1 MPAGDSLW
9 QKVKSLLS
17 PAARGRGFLDGETVK
32 EIREM
37 VLAGARRIPPGTK
50 LEDLRFVVLDLE
62 TTGFAYG
69 GGDEII
75 AVGAVA
81 VRNGAVCGEERF
93 HRYVY
98 PYRLVPGEVIGL
110 TGIARDMLV
119 GCPGFWGVLPEL
131 LRFIGDSVLVGHCIH
146 FDLAFLEEKLKKHT
160 GVKIRNWVLDTAH
173 LVRALYPGLGCYSLD
188 GLLAFYGLEPAGRHT
203 AMGDALLT
211 AHIFVNILKR
221 LKEENIITF
230 GGLVHFLRQH
240 RMLGECRC

>member
-1 MPAGDSLW
+1 MPAENSLW
-9 QKVKSLLS
+9 RKIKGLLS
-17 PAARGRGFLDGETVK
+17 AGAGGRGFLDEETVR

-37 VLAGARRIPPGTK
+37 LLAGARRIPPETR

-62 TTGFAYG
+62 TTGFAYD

-81 VRNGAVCGEERF
+81 VKNGAVCGEEYF

-110 TGIARDMLV
+110 TGMVRDMLV

-131 LRFIGDSVLVGHCIH
+131 LRFIGGSVLVGHCIR
-146 FDLAFLEEKLKKHT
+146 FDLAFLEAKLKKYA
-160 GVKIRNWVLDTAH
+160 GVRIKNRVLDTAH
-173 LVRALYPGLGCYSLD
+173 LAEILYPGLGCYSLD

-211 AHIFVNILKR
+211 AQVFVQILKKLR
-221 LKEENIITF
+221 EENITTF
-230 GGLVHFLRQH
+230 CALEHFLRQH
-240 RMLGECRC
+240 RLLGECR